1 MTVDRSYLDQL
12 VALDFRG
19 VEWTREKI
27 LEVRDFLS
35 SWNHN
40 IALPHGVYTAACDDY
55 YPAHREIM
63 RVVREHL
70 GSDFSG
76 QRIVDIGCLEGYF
89 SIECALQGAEVL
101 GIDGKLLNI
110 RKCEFVRSVLGVEGA
125 TFVLGDAMKVTR
137 ESSGRFDAVLALGLL
152 YHLADPYTFLA
163 NMAGLCDGFA
173 VIDTHVALDDQPE
186 SIKRGWRPDLSAM
199 RTFTFGGKS
208 YEGRLFR
215 EFPTGTARDVKD
227 LSPTASLENELSV
240 WLTEDSLFQMLHDV
254 GFSGT
259 EKIIYPRNADIW
271 WSDLRKECRV
281 LIVAS
286 SPRSRF
292 RSKLFPNSLPLVAS
306 ASVQRVPHRV
316 RGVSVTPSPAAK
328 GQYMRAKLGG

>member
-1 MTVDRSYLDQL
+1 MEDTNNLSVDRSYLDQIA
-12 VALDFRG
+12 ALEFKG

-27 LEVRDFLS
+27 LGVRDLLS
-35 SWNHN
+35 PWNHN

-70 GSDFSG
+70 GSNFSG
-76 QRIVDIGCLEGYF
+76 RRIVDIGCLEGYF

-101 GIDGKLLNI
+101 GIDGKLLNV
-110 RKCEFVRSVLGVEGA
+110 RKCEFVRSVLGVERA
-125 TFVLGDAMKVTR
+125 TFALGDAMNVTR

-152 YHLADPYTFLA
+152 YHLDDPYTFLA
-163 NMAGLCDGFA
+163 NVAALCTGFA
-173 VIDTHVALDDQPE
+173 VIDTHVALEDQPE
-186 SIKRGWRPDLSAM
+186 RIKGDWRPDLSEL
-199 RTFTFGGKS
+199 RTFTFDGRR

-227 LSPTASLENELSV
+227 LSPTASLENELSM
-240 WLTEDSLFQMLHDV
+240 WLTEDSLVRMLHDV

-259 EKIIYPRNADIW
+259 EKVVYPRDGGTW

-281 LIVAS
+281 LMVAS
-286 SPRSRF
+286 SSRNPF
-292 RSKLFPNSLPLVAS
+292 RSKLFPNS
-306 ASVQRVPHRV
+306 
-316 RGVSVTPSPAAK
+316 
-328 GQYMRAKLGG
+328 

>member
-1 MTVDRSYLDQL
+1 MPVNRFHLDQI
-12 VALDFRG
+12 VSMEFKG

-27 LEVRDFLS
+27 LGVRDLLS
-35 SWNHN
+35 PWSHN

-63 RVVREHL
+63 RIVRERL

-76 QRIVDIGCLEGYF
+76 RRIVDIGCLEGYF

-101 GIDGKLLNI
+101 GIDGKLLNV
-110 RKCEFVRSVLGVEGA
+110 RKCEFVRSVLGVERA
-125 TFVLGDAMKVTR
+125 TFALGDAMKVTR

-152 YHLADPYTFLA
+152 YHLENPYTFLA
-163 NMAGLCDGFA
+163 NVAGICDGFA

-186 SIKRGWRPDLSAM
+186 SIKSGWRPDLSEM
-199 RTFTFGGKS
+199 RMFTFGGRS
-208 YEGRLFR
+208 YEGRLYR
-215 EFPTGTARDVKD
+215 EFPPGTARDVKD
-227 LSPTASLENELSV
+227 LSPTTSLENELSV
-240 WLTEDSLFQMLHDV
+240 WLTEESLIQMLHDV

-259 EKIIYPRNADIW
+259 EKVVYPRDAGTW

-281 LIVAS
+281 LMVAS

-292 RSKLFPNSLPLVAS
+292 HSKLFPNS
-306 ASVQRVPHRV
+306 
-316 RGVSVTPSPAAK
+316 
-328 GQYMRAKLGG
+328 

>member
-1 MTVDRSYLDQL
+1 MPVDRFYLDQIATL
-12 VALDFRG
+12 ELKG

-27 LEVRDFLS
+27 LGVRDLLS
-35 SWNHN
+35 PWNHN
-40 IALPHGVYTAACDDY
+40 IALPHGVYTAACNDY

-63 RVVREHL
+63 RVVRERL

-76 QRIVDIGCLEGYF
+76 RRIVDIGCLEGYF

-101 GIDGKLLNI
+101 GIDGKLLNV
-110 RKCEFVRSVLGVEGA
+110 RKCEFARSVLGVERA
-125 TFVLGDAMKVTR
+125 TFALADAMKVTC

-152 YHLADPYTFLA
+152 YHLDDPYTFLA
-163 NMAGLCDGFA
+163 NVAGLCDGFT

-186 SIKRGWRPDLSAM
+186 SIKGGWRPDLSEM
-199 RTFTFGGKS
+199 RTFTFGGRS

-227 LSPTASLENELSV
+227 VSPTASLENELSV
-240 WLTEDSLFQMLHDV
+240 WLTEDSLVRMLHDV

-259 EKIIYPRNADIW
+259 EKVVYPRDAGTW

-286 SPRSRF
+286 SSRSRF
-292 RSKLFPNSLPLVAS
+292 CSKLFPDS
-306 ASVQRVPHRV
+306 
-316 RGVSVTPSPAAK
+316 
-328 GQYMRAKLGG
+328 